1 MSVMIFDKTLIY
13 NYHSQKTIMGLMYVG
28 IFTSFIILI
37 VLNMTFLILNGYLW
51 LSDGIQSLGL
61 DQSFIENIY
70 YSLYLKW
77 IILVNVSWILLTLI
91 FMLKRKHYKTNS
103 DLHYLRNLPVID
115 PKICVVIPTYNEEKN
130 IGNMIHE
137 CFNQKFV
144 EKIIVVDNNSS
155 DKTTDIAEKEKN
167 VIVIKKKINKGHTHS
182 CVMGLKESLKT
193 DTNIVALI
201 DADGTFSPNDLNKL
215 IPYLDNCDLV
225 IGSRQHQVITEKG
238 NQNSMFYVWGNL
250 FLAKLLQLKYFSLLH
265 LGVVQLT
272 DVGCTYRCIKKESLK
287 KIMHELTNPSNP
299 AILKPENWLF
309 SIYMTMLAIE
319 NDLKIVEI
327 PITFGKRH
335 GISKSNVDVKSK
347 GIIYGL
353 KFLWFI
359 LYR

>member
-1 MSVMIFDKTLIY
+1 
-13 NYHSQKTIMGLMYVG
+13 MGIMYVG
-28 IFTSFIILI
+28 IFIS
-37 VLNMTFLILNGYLW
+37 FLILFVVNVGFIVVNLYLW
-51 LSDGIQSLGL
+51 INDGIQSLGVG
-61 DQSFIENIY
+61 QSLVEDIY

-77 IILVNVSWILLTLI
+77 LIIFDVSWILLALT
-91 FMLKRKHYKTNS
+91 FMLKRKHYKT
-103 DLHYLRNLPVID
+103 DFELHYLHYSPIID

-130 IGNMIHE
+130 IEGIIHE

-144 EKIIVVDNNSS
+144 KKIIVVDNNSS

-167 VIVIKKKINKGHTHS
+167 VIVMKKKINKGYTHS
-182 CVMGLKESLKT
+182 CIMGLKESLKT
-193 DTNIVALI
+193 DVNIIALI

-265 LGVVQLT
+265 LGIIQLT
-272 DVGCTYRCIKKESLK
+272 DVGCTYRCIKKEALQ
-287 KIMHELTNPSNP
+287 KIIYELTNPSDT
-299 AILKPENWLF
+299 AVLKPENWLF

-327 PITFGKRH
+327 PITFGKRR
-335 GISKSNVDVKSK
+335 GISKSDVDKKSK
-347 GIIYGL
+347 GVIYGL